1 MKNFSKKIEIFQK
14 LMYKN
19 AIKMLGR
26 AIFERF
32 YQIFGVFIPKNMVFF
47 GFQSGVFF
55 GVLRFPFGVFGPKL
69 SGHTARLE
77 LDQCLVNWPRPAGL
91 IIKKFWAVGP
101 WTQLPRSG
109 RTEVRIADCVEY
121 RIDAS
126 QNFVHQ
132 CLSKIVKDPRLTF
145 HKDLGGR
152 AHTHLFWT

>member
-69 SGHTARLE
+69 SGHTGSIH
-77 LDQCLVNWPRPAGL
+77 Q
-91 IIKKFWAVGP
+91 
-101 WTQLPRSG
+101 
-109 RTEVRIADCVEY
+109 IACKSDK
-121 RIDAS
+121 AS
-126 QNFVHQ
+126 QNRQ
-132 CLSKIVKDPRLTF
+132 NIKKL
-145 HKDLGGR
+145 
-152 AHTHLFWT
+152 